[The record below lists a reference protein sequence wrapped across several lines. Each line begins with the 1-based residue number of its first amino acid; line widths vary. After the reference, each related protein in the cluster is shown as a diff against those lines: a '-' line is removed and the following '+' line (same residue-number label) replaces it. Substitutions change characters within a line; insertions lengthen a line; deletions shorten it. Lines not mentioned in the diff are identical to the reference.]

1 MSLPRRTVASAPD
14 GFEVILGAAPRTS
27 PSAHLKRASGAPGH
41 HFYSQGW
48 LFDHPHPYSR
58 SPTSVD
64 SGATDGDRTTKP
76 ALKSLYARL
85 RTEGLSPSFVRAKLL
100 PDWWDDSL
108 ADNPANLAVAE
119 VTLARNLGLT
129 IRALRDPAQPLSL
142 DLSGGLALKRSTTA
156 GTKKARAS
164 VRIALT
170 AATTLVSQL
179 ERLPA
184 FRGRLTAEEVRKLI
198 LARARSVD
206 FAGLLEFAWSH
217 GIVVLPFRTHPTE
230 SSQFDGLATWISGR
244 PVIILASRRQAP
256 AWLAFHLAHEL
267 GHILLGHVG
276 SEGDTITDIDL
287 QKVDNSTQE
296 READR
301 FALECLTGDARPRLK
316 IQAGLT
322 AESLKAVV
330 QDIRLETGIDPG
342 VSCLIYAYQHDCYPA
357 AQKALRLLGRAD
369 GGHHEID
376 RYLAEFLPG
385 KDCAD
390 STSGA
395 IDLLMGV

>member
-1 MSLPRRTVASAPD
+1 M
-14 GFEVILGAAPRTS
+14 
-27 PSAHLKRASGAPGH
+27 
-41 HFYSQGW
+41 
-48 LFDHPHPYSR
+48 
-58 SPTSVD
+58 
-64 SGATDGDRTTKP
+64 
-76 ALKSLYARL
+76 KSLYARL

-108 ADNPANLAVAE
+108 ADNPANLAIAE

-142 DLSGGLALKRSTTA
+142 DLSGGLAFKRSTTA

-164 VRIALT
+164 VRIAVT

-184 FRGRLTAEEVRKLI
+184 FGGRLRAEDVRKLI

-206 FAGLLEFAWSH
+206 LESLLEFAWGH

-267 GHILLGHVG
+267 GHILLGHVLC
-276 SEGDTITDIDL
+276 EGDGIVDVDL
-287 QKVDNSTQE
+287 QKADDSDQE
-296 READR
+296 LQADR
-301 FALECLTGDARPRLK
+301 FESDLSLPFRPSPGRVSIEGFVDSFL
-316 IQAGLT
+316 GNDDRPDSVT
-322 AESLKAVV
+322 AAV
-330 QDIRLETGIDPG
+330 
-342 VSCLIYAYQHDCYPA
+342 
-357 AQKALRLLGRAD
+357 
-369 GGHHEID
+369 
-376 RYLAEFLPG
+376 
-385 KDCAD
+385 
-390 STSGA
+390 
-395 IDLLMGV
+395 DLLQGTRKHAVRRSRVLLT